1 MAITMEAL
9 VLSRK
14 IPYCGLGRIIACCKA
29 KDGLM
34 HNRHCLG
41 PGTTCRPLS
50 DQCQESNMVQTN
62 ALLPSPTICICFSVN
77 NLVSTDQRAIIL
89 AGRGIVAR
97 KLCCQE
103 NGVGGCEILVVS
115 DPTVTVVVRPVRFSF
130 LFCLGTYI
138 HGKDFSSPSE
148 MRDSTASRRIGA

>member
-1 MAITMEAL
+1 
-9 VLSRK
+9 
-14 IPYCGLGRIIACCKA
+14 
-29 KDGLM
+29 M

-62 ALLPSPTICICFSVN
+62 ALLRSPTICICFSVN

-115 DPTVTVVVRPVRFSF
+115 DPTVTVVARLVALSL
-130 LFCLGTYI
+130 LFRLGTFIFMEGFFISFRNEGQY
-138 HGKDFSSPSE
+138 GKSPNRGMNAIE
-148 MRDSTASRRIGA
+148 L